1 MDNVWSIL
9 QYPIS
14 PVEEEAFAQVA
25 HFFSA
30 TDEELRCNNSRRE
43 LQQAHMT
50 ALIEAKRVADEQRRQ
65 EQQAAEDRRQN
76 QQELARQEQENT
88 RLRQE
93 ADREQKRP
101 FEKMQQE
108 VLLMIT
114 TCMVEMRSAALTG
127 NDAAMKE
134 AIAKAQMYI
143 STTPAFN
150 NQEKQL
156 MQQFKF
162 IIAALPRE
170 KNNLQKIFAEFAKIN
185 AKSNVRIVLERGSA
199 SLLEFKPGE
208 LIYRGRG
215 NEKVSLKYDAMIPRT
230 RTSLFISMEHALKM
244 KNCEFYSDLYHGKI
258 PADSTVPAGFWKQI
272 WPFAKQAL

>member
-1 MDNVWSIL
+1 MVVVDESHTPL
-9 QYPIS
+9 SRQYLLLLDATPHVRVQGVVTDMPQARERMRKGAVMGIVYLPGDFDAKVGRGETS
-14 PVEEEAFAQVA
+14 VFVSCQTTVAFL
-25 HFFSA
+25 SY
-30 TDEELRCNNSRRE
+30 
-43 LQQAHMT
+43 
-50 ALIEAKRVADEQRRQ
+50 
-65 EQQAAEDRRQN
+65 
-76 QQELARQEQENT
+76 
-88 RLRQE
+88 
-93 ADREQKRP
+93 
-101 FEKMQQE
+101 
-108 VLLMIT
+108 
-114 TCMVEMRSAALTG
+114 
-127 NDAAMKE
+127 AAMKE